1 MSFAIKQSHQIIIGK
16 RRMKPTDRK
25 IYLASKS
32 ARRRELLRQIG
43 IEFELLMT
51 LEEVDESVNPG
62 EKPHDYVTRVTKAK
76 LTNAVNTMRAR
87 QLKVRPI
94 VAADTTVVIDNL
106 ILGKPA
112 SFAQAVD
119 MIRRLSGQTH
129 HVYTSVAVAF
139 HDDIWQLTQCS
150 EVTFETIPEEVI
162 IKYCKTKEPFD
173 KAGAYGIQG
182 VAATFIKEIKGSYSG
197 IMGLPLFETA
207 QLLQNARIPLIG

>member
-1 MSFAIKQSHQIIIGK
+1 
-16 RRMKPTDRK
+16 MKPTDRK

-32 ARRRELLRQIG
+32 PRRRELLRQIG

-51 LEEVDESVNPG
+51 TDEVDESVNPG
-62 EKPHDYVTRVTKAK
+62 ELPEHYVTRVTMDK
-76 LTNAVNTMRAR
+76 LTNALQIMHSR
-87 QLKVRPI
+87 QLKSRPI

-112 SFAQAVD
+112 SYAQALD

-129 HVYTSVAVAF
+129 QVYTSVAVGF
-139 HDDIWQLTQCS
+139 QDDIWQLTQRS
-150 EVTFETIPEEVI
+150 DVTFDVIPEEVMV
-162 IKYCKTKEPFD
+162 KYCKTKEPFD

-182 VAATFIKEIKGSYSG
+182 IAATFIKEIKGSYSG

-207 QLLQNARIPLIG
+207 QLLQKAKIPLIG